1 MCILV
6 LPTCH
11 MPLDIMH
18 VHFFIFNLFF
28 TFWVFFV
35 GQGCVYSFLG
45 SLVFPS
51 FCKATCKW
59 FLIMRVILTLFEA
72 FRLVFLC
79 LTSLLGMNLFV
90 WCWSTYAS
98 RYRLNL
104 GPLSL
109 LSSSFFLVKILIPK
123 WFSWSLMQVF
133 LPRDVFS
140 HFRAI

>member
-1 MCILV
+1 MYIS
-6 LPTCH
+6 PTYLSH
-11 MPLDIMH
+11 ATWYNARAFF
-18 VHFFIFNLFF
+18 HFQYFF
-28 TFWVFFV
+28 H
-35 GQGCVYSFLG
+35 FLG
-45 SLVFPS
+45 VFLWGGGVFIVFLGFMVFPS
-51 FCKATCKW
+51 FCKATWKW
-59 FLIMRVILTLFEA
+59 FRIVRVILTLFEA